1 MAAYETVSR
10 KDGSKHVPGYLLPIF
25 IKNGPHHLTN
35 LKVYQD
41 GMVDCWE
48 LVSFKRFQQRVE
60 DGWVVTSLPEGAE
73 VFAYPLGS
81 FVATKVK
88 TFVREAELV
97 KEVADAIEELNGRPA
112 SADRCV
118 EAYEAYEAA
127 PSDEA
132 RERLRAAYEAM
143 PAHNR
148 PYVLGDMDRKDFPI
162 REIIYPDETQALLA
176 TTAGTA
182 AAAAPPPSPPNVK
195 RAPVP
200 GALAMALRMLY
211 QGNGLELQP
220 LFPKSS
226 LADVEELFRDGQVDD
241 GIGRVLTDISEALSA
256 HPNRPAVALRVSN
269 ALSQLGDYLFDLGRV
284 PESVEAHLRSIRL
297 NPDGLSGLA
306 LAKIAVARNDG
317 ALAKTLVDLLAGFGI
332 NGIGNPMMAT
342 ALRLDV
348 AAFKR
353 LL

>member
-1 MAAYETVSR
+1 MAAYESIHR
-10 KDGSKHVPGYLLPIF
+10 GDGSKRIAGYLLPVF

-48 LVSFKRFQQRVE
+48 LVSFDRFKQRVE

-73 VFAYPLGS
+73 IFAFPLGS
-81 FVATKVK
+81 FVATQVK
-88 TFVREAELV
+88 SFVREAELV
-97 KEVADAIEELNGRPA
+97 KEVADAIDKLNGRPT
-112 SADRCV
+112 SARRCH
-118 EAYEAYEAA
+118 EAYEGYTAA

-148 PYVLGDMDRKDFPI
+148 RYVLGDMDRKDSPI
-162 REIIYPDETQALLA
+162 REIIYPHEAHDRRTP
-176 TTAGTA
+176 A
-182 AAAAPPPSPPNVK
+182 AAEPAAALPTSAETR
-195 RAPVP
+195 RAKVP

-211 QGNGLELQP
+211 QGSGLEPQP

-226 LADVEELFRDGQVDD
+226 LADVEELFRNGRVDD
-241 GIGRVLTDISEALSA
+241 GIGRVMKDISDALTM
-256 HPNRPAVALRVSN
+256 HPSRPAVAIRVSN
-269 ALSQLGDYLFDLGRV
+269 ALSQLADYLFHLGRV

-297 NPDGLSGLA
+297 NPDGMSGMALARIAVVRNDSA
-306 LAKIAVARNDG
+306 LAKA
-317 ALAKTLVDLLAGFGI
+317 LVDSLAEFGI
-332 NGIGNPMMAT
+332 NGIANEQIAT
-342 ALRLDV
+342 VLGLDV
-348 AAFKR
+348 EAFKR